1 MIGLLAPEPLAL
13 LTSACVFVA
22 PCPSLS
28 PLWSGEARL
37 VARHPQAAYIMNSR
51 QLGPP
56 AVVLIVAVLF
66 GIGSKSLLR
75 DYTSELFYLV
85 GIGAA
90 LAILVASAS
99 QGAAVRLGGVIDALK
114 AASRGKKPA
123 IPENVSGELA
133 DVFEEVSRLARR
145 TSDLSEEVAKL
156 EQGAGASG
164 VNVDEILEA
173 MQRASTGERVRAPA
187 GTKPEMA
194 RIYAELSGVS
204 EVVRDAATSA
214 EKRAAIADERA
225 ASAEQR
231 VNAAE
236 QRLAAIE
243 QRAQGAE
250 QRAMMAEQS
259 VASAEQRAA
268 ASEQRAITAEQ
279 REAQKR
285 TELTDVLAAV
295 ENDVITGVQRVAEG
309 ERVRTPPGAKPE
321 VARIYMELMAVADR
335 LTATQQRE
343 AQGKRELAEAM
354 QLLENEIVGA
364 VQRAG
369 EGERVRAPAGA
380 KPEVARIY
388 MELSALAERTAAAE
402 TREQK
407 RRSELAEALAIIE
420 EYLPRLGDGLG
431 TVLSSAEQ
439 ATGNA
444 REINA
449 SLSGFSQSIE
459 MLATSAEESSSSIL
473 EMTATSDEV
482 AENVGEL
489 AASVRET
496 VSSIEEM
503 AYSIREV
510 AKNVDGLSLTAEETS
525 SSMNQMDVSIDQVQ
539 SNANETARLSEE
551 VAMDAEKGA
560 EAILKTISEIYRI
573 KESSQEAVSVISNLG
588 FRIEAIGQILAVI
601 DDVAEQTNLLAL
613 NAAILSAQAG
623 EHGKGFAVVADEIKE
638 LADRAG
644 GSTKEIADLIKTIQA
659 ESKNAINAVERGAHN
674 VDRGVEVSN
683 EAERALKKIL
693 DSSQKSTNMVRA
705 IARATVEQAKG
716 SKQVTDAIGRIAET
730 VQQIAAATAEQA
742 RGSELIMKSAEK
754 MRTITQ
760 HVERSSQ
767 EQARGG
773 RQMTSSIE
781 QISAMVNNLNA
792 SQRNQIRGGE
802 QLLDA
807 AKRIEDAARAQEQT
821 MRQLGNAVDRLRRS
835 FSV

>member
-1 MIGLLAPEPLAL
+1 
-13 LTSACVFVA
+13 
-22 PCPSLS
+22 
-28 PLWSGEARL
+28 
-37 VARHPQAAYIMNSR
+37 MNSR
-51 QLGPP
+51 QFGPP
-56 AVVLIVAVLF
+56 AVVLIAAVVF
-66 GIGSKSLLR
+66 GMGSKSLLR

-85 GIGAA
+85 GLGAA
-90 LAILVASAS
+90 IAIFVASSS
-99 QGAAVRLGGVIDALK
+99 QGASVRLGGLVDALK
-114 AASRGKKPA
+114 AAARGKKPS
-123 IPENVSGELA
+123 IPEGVSGELA
-133 DVFEEVSRLARR
+133 DVYDEVARLAKR
-145 TSDLSEEVAKL
+145 TNELDAEVKKL
-156 EQGAGASG
+156 EEGGGASS
-164 VNVDEILEA
+164 VNIDEVLEA
-173 MQRASTGERVRAPA
+173 LQRASNGERVRAPA

-204 EVVRDAATSA
+204 EAVRDASNNAEKKTFVAEERARSA
-214 EKRAAIADERA
+214 EQKAQAAEQRLASLEQRISSAEQRALVAEQSLVSADQRLQQAEQRA

-231 VNAAE
+231 ESQNRGDVAE
-236 QRLAAIE
+236 LLASFEMDIVE
-243 QRAQGAE
+243 GIQRALAGERVRPPSGAKPE
-250 QRAMMAEQS
+250 ISRIFMEIS
-259 VASAEQRAA
+259 NIGERLV
-268 ASEQRAITAEQ
+268 ASEQRDNQ
-279 REAQKR
+279 RKV
-285 TELTDVLAAV
+285 ELADTMRMLEGEVVDA
-295 ENDVITGVQRVAEG
+295 VQRAASG
-309 ERVRTPPGAKPE
+309 ERVRPPAGARPE
-321 VARIYMELMAVADR
+321 VARIF
-335 LTATQQRE
+335 
-343 AQGKRELAEAM
+343 
-354 QLLENEIVGA
+354 
-364 VQRAG
+364 
-369 EGERVRAPAGA
+369 
-380 KPEVARIY
+380 
-388 MELSALAERTAAAE
+388 MELSGISERLIGSE
-402 TREQK
+402 QRDQK
-407 RRSELAEALAIIE
+407 RRSDLGEVLGVVED
-420 EYLPRLGDGLG
+420 YLPRLGDGLG
-431 TVLSSAEQ
+431 TVMASVEQTSA
-439 ATGNA
+439 NS
-444 REINA
+444 REIHN
-449 SLSGFSQSIE
+449 SLSGFAQSIE

-573 KESSQEAVSVISNLG
+573 KESSQEAVSVISNLN
-588 FRIEAIGQILAVI
+588 FRIEAIGQILDTI
-601 DDVAEQTNLLAL
+601 DEVAEQTNLLAL

-623 EHGKGFAVVADEIKE
+623 EHGKGFQVVAEQIKE
-638 LADRAG
+638 LADRSSA
-644 GSTKEIADLIKTIQA
+644 STKDISDLIKTIQQ
-659 ESKNAINAVERGAHN
+659 ESKNAIAAVERGAHN

-683 EAERALKKIL
+683 EAERALKKITE
-693 DSSQKSTNMVRA
+693 SSQKSTNMVRA

-792 SQRNQIRGGE
+792 SQRNWSHKGE
-802 QLLDA
+802 QILDA
-807 AKRIEDAARAQEQT
+807 AKKIEEAARAQEQT
-821 MRQLGNAVDRLRRS
+821 IRQLGNAIERLRRS
-835 FSV
+835 IAA